1 MKQIKARRIAEP
13 APSLLCP
20 RDLAL
25 AGLGVASIARR
36 KGREALKAAKQSR
49 GEIAERVQL
58 ELGAA
63 GGRAI
68 EIARSARDA
77 ATEAAAPLLARVQ
90 SLFGA
95 QAKPA
100 RKPRKPA
107 GKRQAARAVR

>member
-36 KGREALKAAKQSR
+36 KGREALSQIKHSR
-49 GEIAERVQL
+49 GDIAERVQL

-63 GGRAI
+63 GGRAV
-68 EIARSARDA
+68 ELARSARDA
-77 ATEAAAPLLARVQ
+77 ASEAAAPLVARAQ
-90 SLFGA
+90 ALFGVS
-95 QAKPA
+95 AKPA

-107 GKRQAARAVR
+107 AKRQSARAAR

>member
-1 MKQIKARRIAEP
+1 MKQIKARRIAQP

-25 AGLGVASIARR
+25 AGLGAASIARR
-36 KGREALKAAKQSR
+36 KAREALSLAERSR
-49 GEIAERVQL
+49 GELAERVQL

-68 EIARSARDA
+68 ELARSAREA
-77 ATEAAAPLLARVQ
+77 ATDAAAPIVARVQ

-95 QAKPA
+95 SAKPA

-107 GKRQAARAVR
+107 AKRRTARAAR